1 MREDYAFKEATAMA
15 FVGYRNEM
23 SQDADML
30 KLLQESA
37 IRNFASSPLE
47 AISKKDEVAS
57 PIHDLLEK
65 SLSKLEPKQLVD
77 AIITLTKKDK

>member
-23 SQDADML
+23 IQDDDML
-30 KLLQESA
+30 KLLKEAA
-37 IRNFASSPLE
+37 IKNFASSPLE
-47 AISKKDEVAS
+47 NISRKDEAAS

-65 SLSKLEPKQLVD
+65 SLSKLDPKQLVE
-77 AIITLTKKDK
+77 AITALVKKDK